1 MFTTDTLIQGLCP
14 QPRQVRLAKERFPLP
29 SVLTWAG
36 PDEVTDAVTI
46 LAERLAPALDIVRAP
61 SHDASLA
68 VRLNPSLEAEGY
80 RIEIDAKIRIS
91 AGSSHGA
98 RWAVQTLLQLLTPWV
113 YGPGALAREHLCLPT
128 GVIVDA
134 PRYSW
139 RGAHLDASRHFMPAS
154 FIMKFLDVLAMHKL
168 NRLHLHLTD
177 DQGWRLPVPG
187 WPRLTTVGAWR
198 PGTVRGHQPPP
209 DDNDCDDVTE
219 HDHIPHGGAYTVD
232 QLRAINE
239 RASMM
244 GITIVPEIDLP
255 GHTESVVAAY
265 PALGCGIPVHHPRT
279 AFGVSQHHINLT
291 GSSLTFCRDAL
302 DAVME
307 VFPNSPIHI
316 GGDECP
322 GKEWF
327 GHPATRARLAGLGIT
342 TPHQAQAWFER
353 QICDHLATAG
363 RQVIAWDEV
372 LEAGAPGE
380 VTVMVWLDT
389 DDIAR
394 AAAAG
399 HDVIA
404 APARHTYL
412 DHGIEAGPQ
421 APVTID
427 APMTMHDVAKLHD
440 VLAAVNS
447 PRLLGGQFQLWTEY
461 LRTPAQVE
469 DAAFPRGT
477 SIAEQL
483 WTGNPARPL
492 SDLEAQTRRLTAMG
506 VNWHR

>member
-1 MFTTDTLIQGLCP
+1 M
-14 QPRQVRLAKERFPLP
+14 
-29 SVLTWAG
+29 
-36 PDEVTDAVTI
+36 
-46 LAERLAPALDIVRAP
+46 
-61 SHDASLA
+61 
-68 VRLNPSLEAEGY
+68 N
-80 RIEIDAKIRIS
+80 
-91 AGSSHGA
+91 
-98 RWAVQTLLQLLTPWV
+98 
-113 YGPGALAREHLCLPT
+113 
-128 GVIVDA
+128 
-134 PRYSW
+134 
-139 RGAHLDASRHFMPAS
+139 
-154 FIMKFLDVLAMHKL
+154 FLDVLAVHKL

-209 DDNDCDDVTE
+209 DDNGCDDVAE

-232 QLRAINE
+232 QLRAIDE
-239 RASMM
+239 RAQLL
-244 GITIVPEIDLP
+244 GITVVPEVDLP

-265 PALGCGIPVHHPRT
+265 PELGCGAPISHPRT
-279 AFGVSQHHINLT
+279 AFGVSEHHINLT
-291 GSSLTFCRDAL
+291 DAALGFCRDVL

-307 VFPNSPIHI
+307 IFPNSPIHI

-327 GHPATRARLAGLGIT
+327 GHKPTRTRLAELGIT

-353 QICDHLATAG
+353 QICGHVVAAG

-372 LEAGAPGE
+372 LEAGAPEE
-380 VTVMVWLDT
+380 VTVMVWRDA

-412 DHGIEAGPQ
+412 DHGMETGPQ

-427 APMTMHDVAKLHD
+427 APMTMNDVAGLHD

-447 PRLLGGQFQLWTEY
+447 PHLLGGQFQLWTEY
-461 LRTPAQVE
+461 LCTPAQVE

-492 SDLEAQTRRLTAMG
+492 SELEAQTRRLTAMG